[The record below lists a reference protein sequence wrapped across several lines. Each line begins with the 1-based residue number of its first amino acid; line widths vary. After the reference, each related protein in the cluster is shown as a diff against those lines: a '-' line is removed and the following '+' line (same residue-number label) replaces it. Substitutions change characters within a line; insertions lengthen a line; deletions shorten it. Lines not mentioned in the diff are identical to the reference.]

1 VEIRSQICDDSVG
14 EAKAVEDVTDE
25 ADYLIRGDLCN
36 RLVLDPLCKLVNGHQ
51 HMVNPPGA
59 VVKGPIMSRPQQAKG
74 QDSGMV
80 MRLSARTCACLP
92 KN

>member
-1 VEIRSQICDDSVG
+1 
-14 EAKAVEDVTDE
+14 
-25 ADYLIRGDLCN
+25 
-36 RLVLDPLCKLVNGHQ
+36 
-51 HMVNPPGA
+51 MVNPPGA